1 MRNTRKIFLALV
13 LTLAMIAVLS
23 VCAFAFDIDTDLPA
37 GVTKGQDGWVASNY
51 SDIDADNS
59 GWILIGVPSGY
70 DRVSGGN
77 LPKLTFLENGY
88 FYWNKTAKKGV
99 WIPAISNMSA
109 NSGTNTVIDPTNP
122 DVSTDAGK
130 KLYTIACLFID
141 IAEQKKGA
149 YTNVYAGGYIYQ
161 NSAYTDL
168 AKTRTLWARYHA
180 KGYAAVGNWENIT
193 CTAEQ
198 YKMYSDKKA
207 ELSATL
213 SEEDL
218 EDALVTFV
226 LENIT
231 GITTGRNCLVD
242 GVQYNMGWV
251 FDKLAK
257 NGYVFD
263 TIEFRAGSI
272 SAPYLGTLGYVTMML
287 EVKTVLFDSKITKL
301 QVGDTWRGIFR
312 GVEKLKTVAH
322 VKFANDGTYTDT
334 VAENVVDLTG
344 FKTVTPF
351 SGGML
356 DHMFYYDYGVENVV
370 YFKTLM
376 ADGTENAGW
385 IDSGMFEGN
394 TGLKT
399 FTMNAPL
406 TKTSSRALLAC
417 RALTT
422 FDLKGG
428 VAADVTIATNAF
440 SASPTFEALVYDE
453 TSKANL
459 EAALAKA
466 GYTTVTVTLVENEE
480 PDVPEEP
487 EEPATMPTGVTNT
500 SDLWIDSGYTDVD
513 TEDGWYMIGISNK
526 NNKVVGGNY
535 PALAY
540 LEGGRFYWN
549 KTTGEAVWLVL
560 KATTAISANWG
571 EQAET
576 AGEKNVLTDGVHFT
590 MAWVFN
596 KLKTDGRAFK
606 CVEFRLEEG
615 STCNVY
621 STAGMVTQFM
631 NAETILFDSKLIALA
646 IQSTDRGLFM
656 NNKALK
662 TFDHV
667 TFKVDGSYDDVV
679 VPGVVDLAGFTKVK
693 PFTSASTVYAF
704 QKLLY
709 GSSKIENVIW
719 FDSILST
726 TDVTSTNG
734 NVTVSANEDLAG
746 VLDERIF
753 VNASSLKHLTLT
765 APLTRIA
772 GYVFYSCPSFTLD
785 LKGGIAAGATAQ
797 ADSFYNISNI
807 EIIVY
812 SMADEARARA
822 LFVGSKF
829 TITNKD
835 PMVNAITADGFSIRI
850 DDTNAINKGP
860 ALRAEFTLLQAEV
873 DEIKAK
879 EGYDLSDYGMV
890 IFSENTLKAYGSI
903 GALVAAIEDGL
914 DENEQKKIKMV
925 SAANGPYVRKNKNG
939 DKTFAAALTG
949 IGANNYDSAV
959 YTYAYTAW
967 TNGDETKYSYTTY
980 TSTRVAGKQAHSL
993 YDATVFAFANGIVN
1007 SQNFV
1012 MSTGVE
1018 LWDILQK
1025 GAFSITKGEQKA
1037 FASTITVTEEYQFD
1051 AENKFTYLDLPL
1063 YAWRFYKSKATADAA
1078 WDSRAHSLEATS
1090 STNVV
1095 WSILRDGDNLIVVY
1109 RRADGIADDA
1119 IAAIPAIRDRSYGGY
1134 APYSSNYM
1142 TPGHAW
1148 SSSENKNV
1156 SVITESDLEYGNTAT
1171 NGFYKTQKV
1180 YSPIL
1185 SEANEGKITT
1195 IVIDYGVNKI
1205 SGGSLENT
1213 TVNSLNTI
1221 VYPEG
1226 ITAASKVFN
1235 YNYFVENVIYASD
1248 NKAPL
1253 AAETQAQGFG
1263 AIADLSGMSG
1273 LNLAYAFAYAR
1284 NLQNIIL
1291 PSYVANTVNEEGFRE
1306 AYSIKRVWAVNT
1318 AVPADGTI
1326 DLTAVSD
1333 LVSLSK
1339 NCFTDMSKNATVVAP
1354 TIIMPASYYGVNSY
1368 TYALSEPDPCS
1379 RIFGENMSFT
1389 VVLNDIKA
1397 LTGTKK
1403 VGDDSSLMMFYDM
1416 LKKGAGNATATRADN
1431 LDNLTFVCSV
1441 EEDGEMVKK
1450 TMSIA
1455 AWRTYLVEKGLYTPA
1470 Q

>member
-1 MRNTRKIFLALV
+1 MRNTRKIFLALI
-13 LTLAMIAVLS
+13 LTLCVAAILS
-23 VCAFAFDIDTDLPA
+23 VCAFASDNIPTDMPQ
-37 GVTKGQDGWVASNY
+37 GVTKGQDGWA
-51 SDIDADNS
+51 
-59 GWILIGVPSGY
+59 PSGY
-70 DRVSGGN
+70 KDIDEGDGWYLVGKETVDASTTEESY
-77 LPKLTFLENGY
+77 PTFAY
-88 FYWNKTAKKGV
+88 FYRSRFYWNKTTGEGV
-99 WIPAISNMSA
+99 WIVNQNATSLEVGNSKYVNEGAGIVNGYEINVRKNGAFYTMVWVFNQLKGKYTFKSVEVRLAEGSACNEFSSAGYVTRYMDATTILFDARINSLNIKGYGGEVGLFMNNKAVTTFDHVTFNADGSYDEDVATGVVDLSGFTNVTPFVSTSSGAIYP
-109 NSGTNTVIDPTNP
+109 VIDLLNG
-122 DVSTDAGK
+122 SSA
-130 KLYTIACLFID
+130 I
-141 IAEQKKGA
+141 E
-149 YTNVYAGGYIYQ
+149 NVIWF
-161 NSAYTDL
+161 N
-168 AKTRTLWARYHA
+168 
-180 KGYAAVGNWENIT
+180 
-193 CTAEQ
+193 
-198 YKMYSDKKA
+198 
-207 ELSATL
+207 
-213 SEEDL
+213 
-218 EDALVTFV
+218 
-226 LENIT
+226 
-231 GITTGRNCLVD
+231 
-242 GVQYNMGWV
+242 
-251 FDKLAK
+251 
-257 NGYVFD
+257 
-263 TIEFRAGSI
+263 SI
-272 SAPYLGTLGYVTMML
+272 SA
-287 EVKTVLFDSKITKL
+287 
-301 QVGDTWRGIFR
+301 
-312 GVEKLKTVAH
+312 
-322 VKFANDGTYTDT
+322 GTYGEM
-334 VAENVVDLTG
+334 AGVVDLRALANA
-344 FKTVTPF
+344 
-351 SGGML
+351 SSL
-356 DHMFYYDYGVENVV
+356 
-370 YFKTLM
+370 KTL
-376 ADGTENAGW
+376 TLT
-385 IDSGMFEGN
+385 S
-394 TGLKT
+394 
-399 FTMNAPL
+399 PL
-406 TKTSSRALLAC
+406 TSIGQQAFQNCSNLVTL
-417 RALTT
+417 
-422 FDLKGG
+422 DLKGG

-459 EAALAKA
+459 EAALTKA
-466 GYTTVTVTLVENEE
+466 GYTTVTVTLVGSEE
-480 PDVPEEP
+480 PDVPVEP

-513 TEDGWYMIGISNK
+513 TEAGWYMIGINNT
-526 NNKVVGGNY
+526 NNKVVDGKY

-540 LEGGRFYWN
+540 LERGRFYWN
-549 KTTGEAVWLVL
+549 KTTGEAVWLIS
-560 KATTAISANWG
+560 KSSTAISGNWG
-571 EQAET
+571 EQREI

-596 KLKTDGRAFK
+596 KLRSDGYAFK

-615 STCNVY
+615 STCKVY
-621 STAGMVTQFM
+621 SSAGYVTQYM
-631 NAETILFDSKLIALA
+631 DAETILFDAKLITLALGA
-646 IQSTDRGLFM
+646 TDRGLFM

-679 VPGVVDLAGFTKVK
+679 VPGVVDLAGFTKVQ
-693 PFTSASTVYAF
+693 PFTNASTVYAF
-704 QKLLY
+704 QKLFY

-734 NVTVSANEDLAG
+734 KVTVSTNEDLAG

-772 GYVFYSCPSFTLD
+772 GYVFFNCPSFTLD

-812 SMADEARARA
+812 SLIDEVRAKA

-860 ALRAEFTLLQAEV
+860 ALRAEFTLLQAKV

-890 IFSENTLKAYGSI
+890 LFSENTLKSYGSI

-925 SAANGPYVRKNKNG
+925 SAANGPYVRKYENG
-939 DKTFAAALTG
+939 DKTFAAALVG

-1025 GAFSITKGEQKA
+1025 GAFSIAKGEQKA

-1063 YAWRFYKSKATADAA
+1063 YAWRFYKSSATADAA

-1095 WSILRDGDNLIVVY
+1095 WSILRDGNNLVVVY
-1109 RRADGIADDA
+1109 RRADGIADGA

-1134 APYSSNYM
+1134 APCSSNYM
-1142 TPGHAW
+1142 TPGSTW

-1171 NGFYKTQKV
+1171 NAFCKTQKV

-1213 TVNSLNTI
+1213 TVSTLNTI

-1226 ITAASKVFN
+1226 ITAESKLFN
-1235 YNYFVENVIYASD
+1235 YNHFVENVIYASD

-1273 LNLAYAFAYAR
+1273 MNFAYAFSGAR
-1284 NLQNIIL
+1284 KLQNIIL

-1326 DLTAVSD
+1326 DLTAVSN
-1333 LVSLSK
+1333 LVALSK
-1339 NCFTDMSKNATVVAP
+1339 NCFTDTSKNATVVAP

-1368 TYALSEPDPCS
+1368 TYTLSEPDPCS

-1403 VGDDSSLMMFYDM
+1403 VGDDYSLMMFYDM
-1416 LKKGAGNATATRADN
+1416 LKKGAGNATAARADN
-1431 LDNLTFVCSV
+1431 LDNLKFVCSV

-1455 AWRTYLVEKGLYTPA
+1455 DWRTYLVNNGLYTPA